1 MRLLRTESMTA
12 TAAPPTTARSHF
24 FDNAKLILIA
34 IVAIGHFVEPF
45 AYTRTSTTLSAL
57 WFSIYLFHM
66 RPFQTTKWLR
76 NVVLYVALVLAIFLD
91 TRYLMGQKG
100 FTLSFFRQGG
110 LPWYLLAIVIYPIV
124 MVALKQI
131 RPVPLLAGSVVLAL
145 LAGLDNSINDT
156 LALSR
161 VIVYAPFY
169 IAGYYLPIAATER
182 FVRTTKIKYAAL
194 ALSAVTI
201 VVVFTQ
207 LHRLRPY
214 MPLLSARRGYE
225 SAGVSDTTGLIAR
238 HHPGTSGRSGLH
250 HAGVHARPDLS
261 VPGCRRADAPDL
273 RLALLRPRLPGPPW
287 GPRVAAA
294 PSADLVDPALARA
307 GSGDRRGRLL
317 ATVELDRLVE
327 RPIELQAADGTG
339 PDRLTSAEPVRP
351 R

>member
-66 RPFQTTKWLR
+66 PAFIFVSGMFAKGLVDKRPFQTTKWLR

-238 HHPGTSGRSGLH
+238 AIILVL
-250 HAGVHARPDLS
+250 A
-261 VPGCRRADAPDL
+261 VPGHEVGSSAP
-273 RLALLRPRLPGPPW
+273 A
-287 GPRVAAA
+287 
-294 PSADLVDPALARA
+294 
-307 GSGDRRGRLL
+307 
-317 ATVELDRLVE
+317 
-327 RPIELQAADGTG
+327 
-339 PDRLTSAEPVRP
+339 
-351 R
+351 